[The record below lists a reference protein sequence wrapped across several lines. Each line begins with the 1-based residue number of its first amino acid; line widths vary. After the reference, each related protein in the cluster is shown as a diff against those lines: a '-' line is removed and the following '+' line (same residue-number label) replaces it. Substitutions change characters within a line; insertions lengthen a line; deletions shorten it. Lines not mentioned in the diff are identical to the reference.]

1 MPRAPIWSPLIASPR
16 HRDTP
21 ISFLCTEED
30 STRAVILA
38 PIAFLFGL
46 WVPHPSVSRVR
57 FFSWFCRC
65 SQSPANVTLGG
76 RLLSSR
82 ANIVTERSLRSFR
95 YIARCSSGRGR
106 RSCGRDLRLC
116 RSATLRV
123 LRASG
128 IRFQARSDKRRI
140 SPDLSAAFVAQGARR
155 SWRGPGDFSF
165 AGAPPLINRSG
176 RGAISIPDCAELFA
190 LISFSFQL

>member
-1 MPRAPIWSPLIASPR
+1 MRPAPIWSPLIASLP
-16 HRDTP
+16 HRDAP

-38 PIAFLFGL
+38 PIALLFGL
-46 WVPHPSVSRVR
+46 WVPHAFTLSLEGLALSCEGSVSRVR

-106 RSCGRDLRLC
+106 RSCGRDLMLC
-116 RSATLRV
+116 RSAIIRV
-123 LRASG
+123 LCAFG
-128 IRFQARSDKRRI
+128 IRLRLARI
-140 SPDLSAAFVAQGARR
+140 SEGSLR
-155 SWRGPGDFSF
+155 SFR
-165 AGAPPLINRSG
+165 
-176 RGAISIPDCAELFA
+176 
-190 LISFSFQL
+190 QLL

>member
-1 MPRAPIWSPLIASPR
+1 MPRAPIWSPPIVSVP

-21 ISFLCTEED
+21 ISFLRTEED

-65 SQSPANVTLGG
+65 SQSPANVTLAG

-95 YIARCSSGRGR
+95 YIARYSSGRGR
-106 RSCGRDLRLC
+106 RSCGRDLRLF

-140 SPDLSAAFVAQGARR
+140 SSELSAAFVAQGTRR
-155 SWRGPGDFSF
+155 LC
-165 AGAPPLINRSG
+165 GALGI
-176 RGAISIPDCAELFA
+176 
-190 LISFSFQL
+190 FQMSM